1 MAGLARTVCLR
12 YDGFQ
17 PDMRILAFA
26 LFGCAVVSSAATIAE
41 KTAGTQKMAGYFPMY
56 WDEKSGKLWLEV
68 DKLDQDFLYA
78 SGLAAGL
85 GSNDIGLDRAQ
96 LGAERVVRFERVAN
110 RVFLVEKNLN
120 FRAVSNDAA
129 ERAAV
134 EQSFGRSVH
143 WGFAVE
149 AEDGGKVLVDATP
162 FFLRDVHDVAG
173 TLARQRQ
180 GSFRLDANRSAFY
193 LPRTRNFPKNTEVEV
208 TLTLTSDQPGP
219 LVRRHAPFAGAITIR
234 EHHSLIELPDSTYKT
249 RDLDPRAPF
258 NGIEFMDYATPVS
271 ERIVKRFIA
280 RHRLEKKSGSDEP
293 VKPIVYYV
301 DRGAPEP
308 IRTAL
313 LEGASW
319 WNQAFEAAGFRNA
332 FRVEVMPADADP
344 MDVRY
349 NVINWVHRSTRGWSY
364 GGSISDPRTGE
375 ILKGHVTLGSLRVRQ
390 DYMIAEG
397 VIAPY
402 EEGKPVSPK
411 MLEMGLARLRQLSAH
426 EVGHTLGITHNF
438 AASVKNRA
446 SVMDYPHPWIDLAG
460 AGAPTL
466 DNAYATG
473 IGEWD
478 KISINFGY
486 RQFAPGEDEK
496 KGLDAILRKAA
507 SEGYQF
513 ITDSDSR
520 PEGSAHPAGHLWD
533 SGANAAAELNRLLQV
548 RARALERFGENS
560 IRAGEPWSNLEN
572 VLAPVYLLHRYQ
584 TEAAAK
590 SVGGLYYT
598 YSIRGDGQKITEVV
612 PGAEQRKALDALLA
626 TLKPEA
632 LALSPKLLAMMPPT
646 AFGYDRDRENF
657 RGRTGLTF
665 DAQAPV
671 EAAAGLTAR
680 LILNPQRAARLI
692 QQRAADPA
700 IDGLGEVIDRLVA
713 ATWKGAK
720 PAGALGEVQRT
731 VNTVVLYQLMA
742 LVHDTSAAAQAR
754 AIGWAKLEGLRKY
767 LGGAGV
773 ADPLWQAHFEF
784 AAAQI
789 KYYQENPKEIPIT
802 RPAEAPP
809 GQPIGCDWN

>member
-1 MAGLARTVCLR
+1 
-12 YDGFQ
+12 
-17 PDMRILAFA
+17 MRRLAFSLLGSA
-26 LFGCAVVSSAATIAE
+26 LLCAAATIAE
-41 KTAGTQKMAGYFPMY
+41 KTAGAQKLPGFFPLY
-56 WDEKSGKLWLEV
+56 WDEKTGKLWLEV
-68 DKLDQDFLYA
+68 DKLDRDFLYA
-78 SGLAAGL
+78 AGLAAGL

-110 RVFLVEKNLN
+110 RVFLVENNLN

-149 AEDGGKVLVDATP
+149 AEEGGRVLVDATA

-180 GSFRLDANRSAFY
+180 GTFRLDASRSAFY
-193 LPRTRNFPKNTEVEV
+193 LPRTKNFPKNTEVEV

-219 LVRRHAPFAGAITIR
+219 LVRRHAPLAGAITVR
-234 EHHSLIELPDSTYKT
+234 EHHSFIELPDAGYRT
-249 RDLDPRAPF
+249 RQFDPRAPF
-258 NGIEFMDYATPVS
+258 RGIEYMDYATPVT
-271 ERIVKRFIA
+271 ERIVKRLIA
-280 RHRLEKKSGSDEP
+280 RHRLEKKPGSDEP

-308 IRTAL
+308 IRSAL
-313 LEGASW
+313 REGASW

-332 FRVEVMPADADP
+332 FRVEVLPEDADP

-364 GGSISDPRTGE
+364 GASIMDPRTGE

-390 DYMIAEG
+390 DYLIAEG
-397 VIAPY
+397 VLAPY
-402 EEGKPVSPK
+402 EEGKPVSPQ
-411 MLEMGLARLRQLSAH
+411 MLEMGLARLRQLAAH
-426 EVGHTLGITHNF
+426 EVGHTLGIAHNF

-446 SVMDYPHPWIDLAG
+446 SVMDYPHPWIDLPA
-460 AGAPTL
+460 AGAPSL
-466 DNAYATG
+466 ANAYATG

-486 RQFAPGEDEK
+486 RQFGPGEDEK

-533 SGANAAAELNRLLQV
+533 SGPDAVAELNRLMQV

-560 IRAGEPWSNLEN
+560 IRPGEPWSNLEN
-572 VLAPVYLLHRYQ
+572 VLVPVYLLHRYQ
-584 TEAAAK
+584 TEAAVK
-590 SVGGLYYT
+590 SVGGVWYT

-612 PGAEQRKALDALLA
+612 PAAEQRKALDALLA

-632 LALSPKLLAMMPPT
+632 LALSPKLLALIPPT

-665 DAQAPV
+665 DALAPV
-671 EAAAGLTAR
+671 EAAAGLTVR

-700 IDGLGEVIDRLVA
+700 IDGLGEVIDRLLA
-713 ATWKGAK
+713 ATWRAPKS
-720 PAGALGEVQRT
+720 AGATGEVQRA
-731 VNTVVLYQLMA
+731 VNMVVLYQLMA
-742 LVHDTSAAAQAR
+742 LAHDQTAAAQAR
-754 AIGWAKLEGLRKY
+754 AVAWAKLEEVRKY
-767 LGGAGV
+767 AAGTGAP
-773 ADPLWQAHFEF
+773 DPLWQAHLDF

-809 GQPIGCDWN
+809 GQPIGCDGM